1 MYQHGEARRILVTG
15 GAGYIGSHVCR
26 ALAASGFLP
35 ISYDNLCH
43 GHAWAVRW
51 GPLEIGDLLD
61 TARLEVV
68 LRQHRPLAVIHLAG
82 LIAAGESVGDP
93 TSYYRANL
101 TGTLSLL
108 DAMRACS
115 VHGIVYSSSAGVYGE
130 PDHLPITEDHPQR
143 PVSPYGA
150 SKAMSERLLAD
161 YAAAYGMRSVALRYF
176 NAVGAAPDG
185 EIGEAHPNETHLVPL
200 VLDVAAGTRPH
211 VDIYG
216 DDFDTPDGTCIRDYV
231 HVSDLADAHILAL
244 SYLDHASGAEAFNLG
259 SDQGASVREVIDM
272 AARVTRRP
280 IGIQIKARRPGDPA
294 KLIADSS
301 RAKRLLGWCPGYASL
316 EDQIATAW
324 QWHEQYRLVD
334 VRRAVRTR

>member
-1 MYQHGEARRILVTG
+1 MFQQGEARRILVTG

-26 ALAASGFLP
+26 ALAASGYLP
-35 ISYDNLCH
+35 VTYDNLSH

-51 GPLEIGDLLD
+51 GLLD
-61 TARLEVV
+61 KARLEVV
-68 LRQHRPLAVIHLAG
+68 LRQHRPVAVIHLAG

-130 PDHLPITEDHPQR
+130 PDHLPIAETHPHR

-161 YAAAYGMRSVALRYF
+161 YASAYGMRSVSLRYF
-176 NAVGAAPDG
+176 NAVGAAPDD
-185 EIGEAHPNETHLVPL
+185 EIGEAHPCETHLVPL

-211 VDIYG
+211 VDIFG
-216 DDFDTPDGTCIRDYV
+216 DDFPTADGTCIRDYV
-231 HVSDLADAHILAL
+231 HVCDLADAHILAL
-244 SYLDHASGAEAFNLG
+244 SYLDHASGADAFNLG
-259 SDQGASVREVIDM
+259 SDSGASVREVIDM

-280 IGIQIKARRPGDPA
+280 IGIQVKARRPGDPA
-294 KLIADSS
+294 RLIADSS
-301 RAKRLLGWCPGYASL
+301 RAKRLLGGCPGFASL
-316 EDQIATAW
+316 EEQITTAW

>member
-1 MYQHGEARRILVTG
+1 MFQRGETPNILVTG

-26 ALAASGFLP
+26 ALAASGYLP
-35 ISYDNLCH
+35 VTYDNLTH

-61 TARLEVV
+61 GARLEAVM
-68 LRQHRPLAVIHLAG
+68 RQHRPAAVIHLAG
-82 LIAAGESVGDP
+82 LIASGEAVGEP
-93 TSYYRANL
+93 AAYYRANL

-115 VHGIVYSSSAGVYGE
+115 VHGLVFSSSAGVYGE
-130 PDHLPITEDHPQR
+130 PEHLPIQEKHPHR
-143 PVSPYGA
+143 PLNPYGA
-150 SKAMSERLLAD
+150 TKAMAERLLQD
-161 YAAAYGMRSVALRYF
+161 YDAAYGMRSVALRYF

-185 EIGEAHPNETHLVPL
+185 EIGEAHPKETHLVPL

-216 DDFDTPDGTCIRDYV
+216 DDFHTEDGTCIRDYV
-231 HVSDLADAHILAL
+231 HVCDLADAHILAL
-244 SYLDHASGAEAFNLG
+244 SYLDHSSGHEAFNLG
-259 SDQGASVREVIDM
+259 SDTGASVRQVIDM
-272 AARVTRRP
+272 AARVTHRP
-280 IGIQIKARRPGDPA
+280 IGIQVKARRPGDPA

-316 EDQIATAW
+316 EEQIATAW
-324 QWHEQYRLVD
+324 AWHEQYRLVD
-334 VRRAVRTR
+334 VRRAVRSR

>member
-15 GAGYIGSHVCR
+15 GAGYIGSHVSR

-35 ISYDNLCH
+35 VAYDNLCH

-51 GPLEIGDLLD
+51 GPLEIGDLQD

-93 TSYYRANL
+93 TSYYRANV

-115 VHGIVYSSSAGVYGE
+115 VHGVVFSSSAGVYGE
-130 PDHLPITEDHPQR
+130 PDQLPIAESHPHR
-143 PVSPYGA
+143 PVNPYGA
-150 SKAMSERLLAD
+150 GKAMCERLLSD
-161 YAAAYGMRSVALRYF
+161 YATAYGMRSVALRYF
-176 NAVGAAPDG
+176 NAVGAAPDA
-185 EIGEAHPNETHLVPL
+185 EIGEAHPKETHLVPL

-211 VDIYG
+211 IDIYG

-231 HVSDLADAHILAL
+231 HVSDLADAHVLAL
-244 SYLDHASGAEAFNLG
+244 SYLDHSNGFDAFNLG
-259 SDQGASVREVIDM
+259 SEHGASVREVIDM

-280 IGIQIKARRPGDPA
+280 IGIQVKARRPGDPA
-294 KLIADSS
+294 RLVADAS
-301 RAKRLLGWCPGYASL
+301 RAKRLLGWCPGYGTL
-316 EDQIATAW
+316 EQQIATAW

-334 VRRAVRTR
+334 VRRVVRTR